1 MKKALFL
8 LLAAAAKLVSARDD
22 IHVLMYETDT
32 SLQDDPTSPLA
43 FFMQQSSIADMR
55 TTVYGGG
62 LEYHGFGD
70 KYQTLKALLEVID
83 PNKLVVIADA
93 RDVALNIPK
102 DEEGA
107 NAAIDRFL
115 DTYDKLTANDP
126 HAVVMSSES
135 QCCVSAMT
143 HAHPSEYF
151 DPITKKRTKRAC
163 SSGKA
168 GCYWSQNDNIY
179 AWVDFHRER
188 AFNKT
193 GIERVGEDVGD
204 VYLNAG
210 LMAGYPEDLINLVNV
225 LDIAPE
231 EDDQAVLSG
240 LMNQFPDMIVLDY
253 NQEMFGNNQWPQGLE
268 NGCVFEKNNE
278 ILAHRDTK
286 TEPLIIHTP
295 GKFYGC
301 LDVLIEELGGVSQ
314 QRYLKE
320 SPAGNP
326 RKLRREGKQLKI
338 EEEEAQLL
346 TEQQPQRE
354 LSDCSCECGSSRR
367 MLMFG
372 RFFERW
378 FGTPRDDQDEIGPR
392 TRLEDPKF
400 SSRLSVEEGIEV
412 EVPIIFE
419 EAEETEISEISEEPE
434 ETNYGTYGQY
444 GVVETANYGQYDV
457 VGRSNYGNYG
467 QYGFAKTVNYGN
479 YGQYGDVSVRTAS
492 VDEEDAD
499 ANYGNYGQYGIAGAG
514 YGQYGV
520 VGRSSNYGAY
530 GNYGQY
536 GTADTCVDI
545 CASECAESANYGVR
559 RRLH

>member
-32 SLQDDPTSPLA
+32 SLRDDPTSPLA

-55 TTVYGGG
+55 TTIYGGG

-70 KYQTLKALLEVID
+70 KYQTIKALLEVID

-115 DTYDKLTANDP
+115 DTYNKLTVNDP
-126 HAVVMSSES
+126 HAVVMSAES

-151 DPITKKRTKRAC
+151 DPITKKRNKRAC
-163 SSGKA
+163 SSGKQ

-193 GIERVGEDVGD
+193 GIERIGEDVGD

-210 LMAGYPEDLINLVNV
+210 LMAGYPEDLINLVDI

-253 NQEMFGNNQWPQGLE
+253 NQEMFGNNQWPRGLE

-286 TEPLIIHTP
+286 AEPLIIHTP

-301 LDVLIEELGGVSQ
+301 LDVLIEELGGLSQ
-314 QRYLKE
+314 QRYLQD

-326 RKLRREGKQLKI
+326 RKLRREGKQT
-338 EEEEAQLL
+338 ETNE
-346 TEQQPQRE
+346 EQQQRE
-354 LSDCSCECGSSRR
+354 LSDCDCECGSSRR

-378 FGTPRDDQDEIGPR
+378 FGTPRDDIDEVGPR
-392 TRLEDPKF
+392 TRLEDPRF
-400 SSRLSVEEGIEV
+400 SERLSIEEGIEV
-412 EVPIIFE
+412 EVPIVF
-419 EAEETEISEISEEPE
+419 EETEKIEIGEDSE
-434 ETNYGTYGQY
+434 
-444 GVVETANYGQYDV
+444 VV

-467 QYGFAKTVNYGN
+467 QYGVAKTANYGQYGVVGRSNYGNYGQYGVAKTAN
-479 YGQYGDVSVRTAS
+479 YGQYGDVSVRTAP
-492 VDEEDAD
+492 EDATT
-499 ANYGNYGQYGIAGAG
+499 NYGSYGQYGVAESG

-536 GTADTCVDI
+536 GTADTCTDV
-545 CASECAESANYGVR
+545 CASECAESTNYGVR